1 MDLTLKGKVV
11 IVTGAG
17 EGVGRRCILAFAEE
31 GTNVVINDIMA
42 EKAEGVAS
50 EARAFGVQALP
61 ILADVTNATQVN
73 EMAKKT
79 LDKFGR
85 IDILVNNAF
94 MSDWQPFTR
103 STREDWDK
111 PINTCLYGTLNC
123 TRAVI
128 NTMVEQKYGKVISVL
143 SDAARI
149 GEPWLP
155 VYSAAKAA
163 ILVFTKALAKEVGPH
178 NLNINCVSL
187 SATNTER
194 RRRKQE
200 NLWAEAN
207 TEEERERFRRKEEK
221 QLELYPLRR
230 LGEPEDAANMIVF
243 LASERARHITGQ
255 TFSVNGGFCMVD

>member
-1 MDLTLKGKVV
+1 MDLALKDKIA

-17 EGVGRRCILAFAEE
+17 EGVGRRCILSFAEE
-31 GTNVVINDIMA
+31 GANVVINDIIA
-42 EKAEGVAS
+42 EKAERVAS
-50 EARAFGVQALP
+50 EARVLGVQALP
-61 ILADVTNATQVN
+61 ILADVTNATQVT

-79 LDKFGR
+79 LNEFGR

-94 MSDWQPFTR
+94 ASDWQPFTR

-111 PINTCLYGTLNC
+111 PINVCLYGTLNC

-155 VYSAAKAA
+155 IYSAAKAA
-163 ILVFTKALAKEVGPH
+163 ILAFTKSLAKEVGPH
-178 NLNINCVSL
+178 NVNANCVSL

-194 RRRKQE
+194 RRRKLEKQ
-200 NLWAEAN
+200 LAEA
-207 TEEERERFRRKEEK
+207 TTQEERDRLRRKEEK

-255 TFSVNGGFCMVD
+255 TFSVNGGFCTVD